1 MQYEKFQKLDHKMLR
16 LKQINDNQVVM
27 LKSKDND
34 IQRKLQKFIK
44 QNKNHHKEQ
53 KLNQLRI
60 KHLEKVIS
68 IFNILTF
75 QKLAE
80 SPKIKQEEIAGMVF
94 IKKYKLE
101 EQAMLIQK
109 YKTQIKDQNH

>member
-53 KLNQLRI
+53 KLN
-60 KHLEKVIS
+60 
-68 IFNILTF
+68 
-75 QKLAE
+75 
-80 SPKIKQEEIAGMVF
+80 
-94 IKKYKLE
+94 
-101 EQAMLIQK
+101 
-109 YKTQIKDQNH
+109 